1 MQDDVIIFDEEALQL
16 MLVPAP
22 VIYYVH
28 YDNKSGEIFSVSN
41 EKNLRYEFS
50 LEVTAELAEPF
61 INGTDRYTDY
71 IVDYIKD
78 SEGKSALSL
87 VSKFENLNALRNN
100 IFEQVLDT
108 TNLDKKDFIVEWD
121 KPNNRWAFYVNS
133 SAKELLLKRGVTNN
147 LVIFISLEAD
157 LNYLIRTIY
166 IDTLKLATTEKI
178 YEPFAYNLE
187 SDISK
192 IVVAS
197 KLVFQSYGLKVINE

>member
-1 MQDDVIIFDEEALQL
+1 MQDDVIIFDEEALRL

-41 EKNLRYEFS
+41 ERNPRYEFS
-50 LEVTAELAEPF
+50 LEVTSEIAEPF

-78 SEGKSALSL
+78 PEGKSALSL

-121 KPNNRWAFYVNS
+121 KPNSQWAFCVSS
-133 SAKELLLKRGVTNN
+133 SAKELLLKRGVTSN

-178 YEPFAYNLE
+178 YEPFVYNLE

-197 KLVFQSYGLKVINE
+197 KLVFQSYGLKIINE